1 MQSVGV
7 GIFCKTPAAGF
18 SKTRLSPPL
27 RPEECGTLSAC
38 FIRDLAAT
46 MHGLSLEGGAT
57 PYAVYTPAG
66 TEDRLRALLPPG
78 FRLLLQCEGDFGTR
92 LLRATTDLLDAGHA
106 GAILVNADSPTLP
119 ASILRAAVRAL
130 RGEDAV
136 VLGPAIDG
144 GYTLI
149 GLSRPHAR
157 VFEDIPWS
165 TPDVLSPHRSSAP
178 PRSACRSSP
187 CRSGMTSTTGQTLR
201 LLEAELA
208 GESPSF
214 AEAGCQRCAG
224 AGHAA
229 VPRAAPCVARRGDV
243 VVTSRLVLTL
253 RAWAAR
259 AARRCLR
266 SARWGSPWWHS
277 SPPGRGSSPGTTSPS
292 SFRCV
297 VASGAL
303 TIAATML
310 APSVPTRAGLIV
322 ILGLAVIM
330 RLLRHHR

>member
-1 MQSVGV
+1 MQTVGV

-38 FIRDLAAT
+38 FIRDLATT
-46 MHGLSLEGGAT
+46 MHALSLEGGAT

-92 LLRATTDLLDAGHA
+92 LWRATTDLLDAGHA

-119 ASILRAAVRAL
+119 ASVLHAAVRAL
-130 RGEDAV
+130 QGEDAV

-165 TPDVLSPHRSSAP
+165 TPDVYRLTVERAAEIGVPVVTVPLWYDVDDRA
-178 PRSACRSSP
+178 
-187 CRSGMTSTTGQTLR
+187 TLR

-208 GESPSF
+208 GQNPSF
-214 AEAGCQRCAG
+214 AEAGLRGAPAPATRRFLEQR
-224 AGHAA
+224 HALL
-229 VPRAAPCVARRGDV
+229 AAE
-243 VVTSRLVLTL
+243 TS
-253 RAWAAR
+253 W
-259 AARRCLR
+259 
-266 SARWGSPWWHS
+266 
-277 SPPGRGSSPGTTSPS
+277 
-292 SFRCV
+292 
-297 VASGAL
+297 
-303 TIAATML
+303 
-310 APSVPTRAGLIV
+310 
-322 ILGLAVIM
+322 
-330 RLLRHHR
+330 